1 MQEIRLFPIDLY
13 ILPTI
18 LFTNTH
24 ILIMKKIYTLIA
36 AALACAG
43 TAAAQQLPDNIG
55 SFDGTWE
62 DCIPNAIAEE
72 TTKVGTEPAGWSVS
86 NVKQSIITGELVTAK
101 PDYTTPNDDTP
112 EGERTKHS
120 VNMTNKYLGV
130 NGMGATAPAYTTLGT
145 AWSYGDADHVGTAED
160 KSDGGSYGG
169 LDFTF
174 RPDAVSMMIKRSHA
188 TEASEGTINANEK
201 ATIIIYSWKG
211 STTSTVRVGTDYDGF
226 MGFIGKDEAK
236 DVTMTDRDKDV
247 LGMITEGVTK
257 SEDFELISK
266 SENYIEGNIDTW
278 TQKVFPIE
286 YLSESTPEKLNIVIA
301 CSDYFNR
308 PSLGVNNTLDVD
320 DVALVYYSTLSKLT
334 IGGSEIALTDGTYEY
349 TATGTL
355 PASTDEV
362 VATTKS
368 KFAEAKVTLD
378 TENSKV
384 IITVTNQGG
393 ADLDGK
399 TSHTY
404 TITYPA
410 ATAEPEQYDGYIN
423 AVMNGGQIINNQAGT
438 VTITENGDGTCTFK
452 LPNFS
457 FSGMQLGDIKVENVT
472 VTESDNGTKTYNGS
486 VEALMLMNGAIG
498 ADVTLS
504 GTITADDIVDFKID
518 VIWTN
523 DGTFSGNDTPIYVT
537 FTTESQ
543 AVTPAE
549 PEEYN
554 GYINA
559 VMRGT
564 KIIENQSATVTI
576 TENGDGTCTF
586 LLPNFSFGSAP
597 LGDIKVENVTI
608 TEEGETKKY
617 NGEAKGLVLGDDN
630 FVINADVT
638 LSGTITDNEVDFKID
653 VIWTNGGDMPI
664 DVTFTSGKLSSVEG
678 INAATAA
685 VYGTTGAIAIN
696 GYTGMAQ
703 VYNMGGQLVAS
714 RIVDGDATIDVT
726 AGIYIVRIDG
736 TNVKVIVK

>member
-1 MQEIRLFPIDLY
+1 
-13 ILPTI
+13 
-18 LFTNTH
+18 
-24 ILIMKKIYTLIA
+24 MKKIYTLIA

-43 TAAAQQLPDNIG
+43 TAVAQQLPNNIG
-55 SFDGTWE
+55 TFDGTWE

-72 TTKVGTEPAGWSVS
+72 TSKVGTEPAGWSVS
-86 NVKQSIITGELVTAK
+86 NVKQSVISGTLVTAK
-101 PDYTTPNDDTP
+101 PDYTTPDDDTP
-112 EGERTKHS
+112 EAERTKHS
-120 VNMTNKYLGV
+120 VNMTNTYLGAM
-130 NGMGATAPAYTTLGT
+130 GMGSVAPAYITLGT
-145 AWSYGDADHVGTAED
+145 AWSYGDADNVGTSED

-169 LDFTF
+169 LDFSF
-174 RPDAVSMMIKRSHA
+174 RPDAVSMMLKRNHA
-188 TEASEGTINANEK
+188 TEASDGTVNADEK
-201 ATIIIYSWKG
+201 ATIMIYSWKG
-211 STTSTVRVGTDYDGF
+211 STTSTVRVGTDYAGF
-226 MGFIGKDEAK
+226 MGFIGKAEAK
-236 DVTMTDRDKDV
+236 DKTMVNRDKDV
-247 LGMITEGVTK
+247 LGMVTDGVTK
-257 SEDFELISK
+257 SDDFELISK
-266 SENYIEGNIDTW
+266 SVNYIEGNIDTW

-286 YLSESTPEKLNIVIA
+286 YLSESAPEKLNIVIA
-301 CSDYFNR
+301 SSDYFNR
-308 PSLGVNNTLDVD
+308 PNLGVNNTLDVD
-320 DVALVYYSTLSKLT
+320 DVTLVYYSTLSKLT
-334 IGGSEIALTDGTYEY
+334 IGGSEIALTADTYEY
-349 TATGTL
+349 AGTGEMPT
-355 PASTDEV
+355 SEGDV

-368 KFAEAKVTLD
+368 KFAETKVTLD

-410 ATAEPEQYDGYIN
+410 ATAEPKQYSGYLNINMGGGASPEQQATVEITD
-423 AVMNGGQIINNQAGT
+423 NGN
-438 VTITENGDGTCTFK
+438 GTCTFK
-452 LPNFS
+452 LPNFA
-457 FSGMQLGDIKVENVT
+457 FGELNVGDIVVENVT

-523 DGTFSGNDTPIYVT
+523 DGMLPGDDTPIYVT

-543 AVTPAE
+543 TTTPAE
-549 PEEYN
+549 PEQYN

-559 VMRGT
+559 EMGGEQ
-564 KIIENQSATVTI
+564 IIENQSATVTI

-586 LLPNFSFGSAP
+586 LLPNFSFGGAP

-617 NGEAKGLVLGDDN
+617 NGEAKGLVLGDDKL
-630 FVINADVT
+630 VINADVT

-653 VIWTNGGDMPI
+653 VIWTNGGNIPI

-678 INAATAA
+678 INAAAAA

-703 VYNMGGQLVAS
+703 VYNMGGTLVAS

>member
-1 MQEIRLFPIDLY
+1 
-13 ILPTI
+13 
-18 LFTNTH
+18 
-24 ILIMKKIYTLIA
+24 MKKIYTLIA

-43 TAAAQQLPDNIG
+43 TASAQQLPNNIG
-55 SFDGTWE
+55 TFDGTWE
-62 DCIPNAIAEE
+62 DCIPNAIAGE
-72 TTKVGTEPAGWSVS
+72 TSKVGTEPAGWSGS
-86 NVKQSIITGELVTAK
+86 NVNQMMLFPQLVTQGI
-101 PDYTTPNDDTP
+101 DYKDDN
-112 EGERTKHS
+112 ENVHS
-120 VNMTNKYLGV
+120 VHLSNHFCGISAS
-130 NGMGATAPAYTTLGT
+130 MGSTAPAYITIGEC
-145 AWSYGDADHVGTAED
+145 WNYGDGTNLNTPKD

-169 LDFTF
+169 IDFTF
-174 RPDAVSMMIKRSHA
+174 RPDAISLMLKRNLN
-188 TEASEGTINANEK
+188 TENPSEGGTANPNEK
-201 ATIIIYSWKG
+201 ATVLVYSWKG
-211 STTSTVRVGTDYDGF
+211 QTSSTVTAGLDYKVSIF
-226 MGFIGKDEAK
+226 PISEAK
-236 DVTMTDRDKDV
+236 QVTMTNRDKDV
-247 LGMITEGVTK
+247 LGMITDGVTK

-266 SENYIEGNIDTW
+266 SENYIEGKIDTW

-286 YLSESTPEKLNIVIA
+286 YLTESTPKKLNIVIA
-301 CSDYFNR
+301 SSDYFNR

-320 DVALVYYSTLSKLT
+320 DVTLVYYSTLSKLT
-334 IGGSEIALTDGTYEY
+334 IGGSEIALTDGTYNY
-349 TATGTL
+349 TCTGTM
-355 PASTDEV
+355 PTSDDEV

-393 ADLDGK
+393 ADLDGEI
-399 TSHTY
+399 SHTY
-404 TITYPA
+404 TITYS
-410 ATAEPEQYDGYIN
+410 TAEPKQYSGYLNISL
-423 AVMNGGQIINNQAGT
+423 AGT
-438 VTITENGDGTCTFK
+438 SSPEQQTTVEITDNGNGTCTFK
-452 LPNFS
+452 LPNFT
-457 FSGMQLGDIKVENVT
+457 FSMGGSTLPIGDIVVENVT
-472 VTESDNGTKTYNGS
+472 MTEADGTTTYDGY
-486 VEALMLMNGAIG
+486 VEGMQLKGGAIV
-498 ADVTLS
+498 ADVTLK
-504 GTITADDIVDFKID
+504 GTITADDVVDFTINVVWNNGGDDVPID
-518 VIWTN
+518 
-523 DGTFSGNDTPIYVT
+523 VT

-543 AVTPAE
+543 AAPE

-564 KIIENQSATVTI
+564 QIIENQSATVTI

-586 LLPNFSFGSAP
+586 LLPNFSFGGAP

-617 NGEAKGLVLGDDN
+617 NGEAKGLVLGGED
-630 FVINADVT
+630 VGLTITADVT

-653 VIWTNGGDMPI
+653 VIWTDGGNIPI

-703 VYNMGGQLVAS
+703 VYNMGGTLVAS
-714 RIVDGDATIDVT
+714 RIVDGNATIDVT

>member
-1 MQEIRLFPIDLY
+1 
-13 ILPTI
+13 
-18 LFTNTH
+18 
-24 ILIMKKIYTLIA
+24 MKKIYTLIA

-43 TAAAQQLPDNIG
+43 TAVAQQMPNNIG
-55 SFDGTWE
+55 TFDGTWE
-62 DCIPNAIAEE
+62 TCYPNAGTNA
-72 TTKVGTEPAGWSVS
+72 VGTQPIGWGAS
-86 NVKQSIITGELVTAK
+86 NVYQMMSFELVTQ
-101 PDYTTPNDDTP
+101 
-112 EGERTKHS
+112 GEDRTSAAETAHS
-120 VNMTNKYLGV
+120 VHMNNTFCGVSWLGI
-130 NGMGATAPAYTTLGT
+130 GAAAPAYITLGD
-145 AWSYGDADHVGTAED
+145 AWNYGDYKDLNTPQDA
-160 KSDGGSYGG
+160 SDGGSYGG
-169 LDFTF
+169 IEFT
-174 RPDAVSMMIKRSHA
+174 RYPDAISLWVKRSHA
-188 TEASEGTINANEK
+188 TSASAGTVNANEK
-201 ATIIIYSWKG
+201 ATVLVYSWKG
-211 STTSTVRVGTDYDGF
+211 ETTSKVGIGLDMSNSGGTVIDMVN
-226 MGFIGKDEAK
+226 
-236 DVTMTDRDKDV
+236 RDKDV
-247 LGMITEGVTK
+247 LGLIDDGVTK

-278 TQKVFPIE
+278 TQKIFPIE
-286 YLSESTPEKLNIVIA
+286 YLTTKSAPEKLNIVIA
-301 CSDYFNR
+301 SSDYFNR
-308 PSLGVNNTLDVD
+308 SNLGVNNTLDVD
-320 DVALVYYSTLSKLT
+320 DVTLVYYSTLSKLT
-334 IGGSEIALTDGTYEY
+334 IGGSEIALTADTYEY
-349 TATGTL
+349 AGTGEMPT
-355 PASTDEV
+355 SEGDV

-368 KFAEAKVTLD
+368 KFAETKVTLD

-410 ATAEPEQYDGYIN
+410 ATAEPKQYSGYLNINMGGGASPEQQATVEITD
-423 AVMNGGQIINNQAGT
+423 NGN
-438 VTITENGDGTCTFK
+438 GTCTFK
-452 LPNFS
+452 LPNFA
-457 FSGMQLGDIKVENVT
+457 FGELNVGDIVVENVT

-523 DGTFSGNDTPIYVT
+523 DGMLPGDDTPIYVT

-543 AVTPAE
+543 TTTPAE
-549 PEEYN
+549 PEQYN

-559 VMRGT
+559 EMGGEQ
-564 KIIENQSATVTI
+564 IIENQSATVTI

-586 LLPNFSFGSAP
+586 LLPNFSFGGAP

-617 NGEAKGLVLGDDN
+617 NGEAKGLVLGDDKL
-630 FVINADVT
+630 VINADVT

-653 VIWTNGGDMPI
+653 VIWTNGGNIPI

-678 INAATAA
+678 INAAAAA

>member
-1 MQEIRLFPIDLY
+1 
-13 ILPTI
+13 
-18 LFTNTH
+18 
-24 ILIMKKIYTLIA
+24 MKKIYTLIA

-43 TAAAQQLPDNIG
+43 TASAQQLPNDIG
-55 SFDGTWE
+55 TFDGTWE

-72 TTKVGTEPAGWSVS
+72 TSKVGTEPVGWSVS
-86 NVKQSIITGELVTAK
+86 NVKQSVISGTLVTAK
-101 PDYTTPNDDTP
+101 PDYTTPDDDTP
-112 EGERTKHS
+112 EAERTKHS
-120 VNMTNKYLGV
+120 VNMTNTYLGAM
-130 NGMGATAPAYTTLGT
+130 GMGSVAPAYITLGT
-145 AWSYGDADHVGTAED
+145 AWSYGDADNVGTSED

-169 LDFTF
+169 LDFSF
-174 RPDAVSMMIKRSHA
+174 RPDAVSMMLKRNHA
-188 TEASEGTINANEK
+188 TEASDGTVNADEK
-201 ATIIIYSWKG
+201 ATIMIYSWKG
-211 STTSTVRVGTDYDGF
+211 STTSTVRVGTDYAGF
-226 MGFIGKDEAK
+226 MGFIGKAEAK
-236 DVTMTDRDKDV
+236 DKTMVNRDKDV
-247 LGMITEGVTK
+247 LGMITDGVTK

-278 TQKVFPIE
+278 TQKVFDIE
-286 YLSESTPEKLNIVIA
+286 YLTESTPEKLNIVIA
-301 CSDYFNR
+301 SSDYFNR
-308 PSLGVNNTLDVD
+308 SNLGVDNTLDVD
-320 DVALVYYSTLSKLT
+320 DVTLVYYSTLDKLT
-334 IGGSEIALTDGTYEY
+334 IGGSEIALTADTYEY
-349 TATGTL
+349 AGTGEMPT
-355 PASTDEV
+355 SEGDV

-368 KFAEAKVTLD
+368 KFAETKVTLD

-393 ADLDGK
+393 ADLDGE

-404 TITYPA
+404 TITYS
-410 ATAEPEQYDGYIN
+410 TAEPKQYSGYLNISL
-423 AVMNGGQIINNQAGT
+423 NGAPMPEESA
-438 VTITENGDGTCTFK
+438 TIEITDNGNGTCTFK
-452 LPNFS
+452 LPNFA
-457 FSGMQLGDIKVENVT
+457 FGELKVGDIVVENVT

-523 DGTFSGNDTPIYVT
+523 DGTLQGNDTPIYVT

-554 GYINA
+554 GYINV
-559 VMRGT
+559 VMGGDQ
-564 KIIENQSATVTI
+564 IMENQPATVTI

-586 LLPNFSFGSAP
+586 LLPNFSFKNAP
-597 LGDIKVENVTI
+597 LGDIMVENVTI

-617 NGEAKGLVLGDDN
+617 NGEAKGLVLGGED
-630 FVINADVT
+630 VGLTITADVT
-638 LSGTITDNEVDFKID
+638 LSGTITGNEVDFKID
-653 VIWTNGGDMPI
+653 VIWTGDGGNMPI

-678 INAATAA
+678 INAAAAA

-703 VYNMGGQLVAS
+703 VYNMGGTLVAS
-714 RIVDGDATIDVT
+714 RIVDGNATIDVT

>member
-1 MQEIRLFPIDLY
+1 
-13 ILPTI
+13 
-18 LFTNTH
+18 
-24 ILIMKKIYTLIA
+24 MKKIYTLIA

-43 TAAAQQLPDNIG
+43 TAVAQQLPNNIG
-55 SFDGTWE
+55 TFDGTWE
-62 DCIPNAIAEE
+62 DCIPEGSSKA
-72 TTKVGTEPAGWSVS
+72 VGTQPIGWMAS
-86 NVKQSIITGELVTAK
+86 NVNKMGQTGIFISEDKDRTY
-101 PDYTTPNDDTP
+101 PDDTNKKSIKM
-112 EGERTKHS
+112 ENLFVGF
-120 VNMTNKYLGV
+120 MTLGS
-130 NGMGATAPAYTTLGT
+130 TAPGYITLGD
-145 AWSYGDADHVGTAED
+145 AWAYGDVEGVISGND
-160 KSDGGSYGG
+160 KSDGGSYGSIN
-169 LDFTF
+169 FTYT
-174 RPDAVSMMIKRSHA
+174 PDAISMFVKRGHGTDKP
-188 TEASEGTINANEK
+188 TEVASVLF
-201 ATIIIYSWKG
+201 YSWKG
-211 STTSTVRVGTDYDGF
+211 STTS
-226 MGFIGKDEAK
+226 K
-236 DVTMTDRDKDV
+236 VTTGLSTAPIEKQMVDRDKDV
-247 LGMITEGVTK
+247 LGLITAGVTK

-286 YLSESTPEKLNIVIA
+286 YKSNSTPEKINIIISS
-301 CSDYFNR
+301 SDYFNR
-308 PSLGVNNTLDVD
+308 ANLGKNNTLDVD
-320 DVALVYYSTLSKLT
+320 DVTLVYYSTLSKLT
-334 IGGSEIALTDGTYEY
+334 IGGSEIALTADTYEY
-349 TATGTL
+349 AGTGEMPT
-355 PASTDEV
+355 SEGDV

-368 KFAEAKVTLD
+368 KFAETKVTLD

-410 ATAEPEQYDGYIN
+410 ATAEPKQYSGYLNINMDGAAMPEQTATVEITD
-423 AVMNGGQIINNQAGT
+423 NGN
-438 VTITENGDGTCTFK
+438 GTCTFK

-457 FSGMQLGDIKVENVT
+457 FGGLPVGDIVVEDVKM
-472 VTESDNGTKTYNGS
+472 TEADGTTTYNGY
-486 VEALMLMNGAIG
+486 VEDMQLMGGNIV
-498 ADVTLS
+498 ADVTLN
-504 GTITADDIVDFKID
+504 GTITADDVVDFTIN
-518 VIWTN
+518 VVWNN
-523 DGTFSGNDTPIYVT
+523 DGVDVPIDVT

-559 VMRGT
+559 VMGEDQ
-564 KIIENQSATVTI
+564 IIENQSATVTI

-586 LLPNFSFGSAP
+586 LLPNFSFGGAP
-597 LGDIKVENVTI
+597 LGNIKVENVTI

-617 NGEAKGLVLGDDN
+617 TGEAKGLVLGDDN

-653 VIWTNGGDMPI
+653 VIWTNGGNIPI

-703 VYNMGGQLVAS
+703 VYNMGGTLVAS

>member
-1 MQEIRLFPIDLY
+1 
-13 ILPTI
+13 
-18 LFTNTH
+18 
-24 ILIMKKIYTLIA
+24 MKKIYTLIA

-43 TAAAQQLPDNIG
+43 TAVAQQMPNNIG
-55 SFDGTWE
+55 TFDGTWE

-72 TTKVGTEPAGWSVS
+72 TSKVGTEPAGWSVS
-86 NVKQSIITGELVTAK
+86 NVKQSVISGTLVTAK
-101 PDYTTPNDDTP
+101 PDYTTPDDDTP
-112 EGERTKHS
+112 EAERTKHS
-120 VNMTNKYLGV
+120 VNMTNTYLGAM
-130 NGMGATAPAYTTLGT
+130 GMGSVAPAYITLGT
-145 AWSYGDADHVGTAED
+145 AWSYGDADNVGTSED

-169 LDFTF
+169 LDFSF
-174 RPDAVSMMIKRSHA
+174 RPDAVSMMLKRNHA
-188 TEASEGTINANEK
+188 TEASDGTVNADEK
-201 ATIIIYSWKG
+201 ATIMIYSWKG
-211 STTSTVRVGTDYDGF
+211 STTSTVRVGTDYAGF
-226 MGFIGKDEAK
+226 MGFIGKAEAK
-236 DVTMTDRDKDV
+236 DKTMVNRDKDV

-301 CSDYFNR
+301 SSDYFNR
-308 PSLGVNNTLDVD
+308 PNLGVNNTLDVD
-320 DVALVYYSTLSKLT
+320 DVTLVYYSTLSKLT
-334 IGGSEIALTDGTYEY
+334 IGGSEIALTADTYEY
-349 TATGTL
+349 AGTGEMPT
-355 PASTDEV
+355 SEGDV
-362 VATTKS
+362 VVTTKS
-368 KFAEAKVTLD
+368 KFAETKVTLD

-410 ATAEPEQYDGYIN
+410 ATAEPKQYSGYLNINMGGGASPEQQATVEITD
-423 AVMNGGQIINNQAGT
+423 NGN
-438 VTITENGDGTCTFK
+438 GTCTFK
-452 LPNFS
+452 LPNFA
-457 FSGMQLGDIKVENVT
+457 FGELNVGDIVVENVT

-523 DGTFSGNDTPIYVT
+523 DGMLPGDDTPIYVT

-543 AVTPAE
+543 TTTPAE
-549 PEEYN
+549 PEQYN

-559 VMRGT
+559 EMGGEQ
-564 KIIENQSATVTI
+564 IIENQSATVTI

-586 LLPNFSFGSAP
+586 LLPNFSFGSDP

-617 NGEAKGLVLGDDN
+617 NGEAKGLVLGDDS

-653 VIWTNGGDMPI
+653 VIWTNGGNIPI

-678 INAATAA
+678 INAAAAA

>member
-1 MQEIRLFPIDLY
+1 MQEIRLFPTDLY

-43 TAAAQQLPDNIG
+43 TAAAQQLPNNIG
-55 SFDGTWE
+55 TFDGTWE
-62 DCIPNAIAEE
+62 TCYPNAGDEA
-72 TTKVGTEPAGWSVS
+72 VGTQPIGWGAS
-86 NVKQSIITGELVTAK
+86 NVYQMMSFELVTQG
-101 PDYTTPNDDTP
+101 DD
-112 EGERTKHS
+112 RTSTQKTAHA
-120 VNMTNKYLGV
+120 VHMTNTFCGIP
-130 NGMGATAPAYTTLGT
+130 GIAGATAPAYITLGD
-145 AWSYGDADHVGTAED
+145 AWNYGDYKDLNKPTDA
-160 KSDGGSYGG
+160 SDGGSYGG
-169 LDFTF
+169 ADFTY
-174 RPDAVSMMIKRSHA
+174 RPDAISLWVKRSHA
-188 TEASEGTINANEK
+188 TSASAGNVNANEK
-201 ATIIIYSWKG
+201 ATVLVYSWKG
-211 STTSTVRVGTDYDGF
+211 STTSKVG
-226 MGFIGKDEAK
+226 IGLD
-236 DVTMTDRDKDV
+236 MTNSGGNVIDMTNRDKDV

-266 SENYIEGNIDTW
+266 SENYIEGNIADW

-286 YLSESTPEKLNIVIA
+286 YLSESTPEKLNMVIA

-334 IGGSEIALTDGTYEY
+334 IGGSEIALTADTYEY
-349 TATGTL
+349 AGAGEMPTSEG
-355 PASTDEV
+355 DV

-410 ATAEPEQYDGYIN
+410 ATAEPKQYSGYLNISLDGKPMPEEQTTVEITDNGNGTCTFKLPNFSFSGFPVGDIVVEDVKMTEADGTTTYNGYVEDMQLMYGAIVADVTLNGTITADDVVDFTINVVWNNNGVDVPIDVTFTTESQASTPAEPEQYDGYIN

-438 VTITENGDGTCTFK
+438 VTITENGDGTCTF
-452 LPNFS
+452 
-457 FSGMQLGDIKVENVT
+457 
-472 VTESDNGTKTYNGS
+472 
-486 VEALMLMNGAIG
+486 
-498 ADVTLS
+498 
-504 GTITADDIVDFKID
+504 
-518 VIWTN
+518 
-523 DGTFSGNDTPIYVT
+523 
-537 FTTESQ
+537 
-543 AVTPAE
+543 
-549 PEEYN
+549 
-554 GYINA
+554 
-559 VMRGT
+559 
-564 KIIENQSATVTI
+564 
-576 TENGDGTCTF
+576 
-586 LLPNFSFGSAP
+586 LLPNFSFNNVP
-597 LGDIKVENVTI
+597 LGDIVVENVAI
-608 TEEGETKKY
+608 TENGETKEY
-617 NGEAKGLVLGDDN
+617 NGEAKGLVLGGED
-630 FVINADVT
+630 VGLTITADAT
-638 LSGTITDNEVDFKID
+638 LSGTIIGDVVDFKID
-653 VIWTNGGDMPI
+653 VVWTGDGGNKPI

-678 INAATAA
+678 INAAAAA

-703 VYNMGGQLVAS
+703 VYNMGGTLVAS

>member
-1 MQEIRLFPIDLY
+1 
-13 ILPTI
+13 
-18 LFTNTH
+18 
-24 ILIMKKIYTLIA
+24 MKKIYTLIA

-43 TAAAQQLPDNIG
+43 TAVAQQLPNNIG
-55 SFDGTWE
+55 TFDGTWE
-62 DCIPNAIAEE
+62 TCYPNAGTNA
-72 TTKVGTEPAGWSVS
+72 VGTQPIGWGAS
-86 NVKQSIITGELVTAK
+86 NVYQMMSFELVTQ
-101 PDYTTPNDDTP
+101 
-112 EGERTKHS
+112 GEDRTSAAETAHS
-120 VNMTNKYLGV
+120 VHMNNTFCGVSWLGI
-130 NGMGATAPAYTTLGT
+130 GAAAPAYITLGD
-145 AWSYGDADHVGTAED
+145 AWNYGDYKDLNTPQDA
-160 KSDGGSYGG
+160 SDGGSYGG
-169 LDFTF
+169 IEFT
-174 RPDAVSMMIKRSHA
+174 RYPDAISLWVKRSHA
-188 TEASEGTINANEK
+188 TSASAGTVNANEK
-201 ATIIIYSWKG
+201 ATVLVYSWKG
-211 STTSTVRVGTDYDGF
+211 STTSKVG
-226 MGFIGKDEAK
+226 IGLDMTNSGGNVI
-236 DVTMTDRDKDV
+236 DMTDRDKDV
-247 LGMITEGVTK
+247 LGMTPDGVTK

-278 TQKVFPIE
+278 TQKVFDIE
-286 YLSESTPEKLNIVIA
+286 YLTESTPEKLNIVIA
-301 CSDYFNR
+301 SSDYFNR
-308 PSLGVNNTLDVD
+308 PNLGVNNTLDVD
-320 DVALVYYSTLSKLT
+320 DVTLVYYSTLDKLT
-334 IGGSEIALTDGTYEY
+334 IGGSEIALTADTYEY
-349 TATGTL
+349 AGTGTM
-355 PASTDEV
+355 PASADDV

-393 ADLDGK
+393 TDLDGK

-410 ATAEPEQYDGYIN
+410 ATAEPKQYSGYLNINMDGAAMPEQTATVEITD
-423 AVMNGGQIINNQAGT
+423 NGN
-438 VTITENGDGTCTFK
+438 GTCTFK

-457 FSGMQLGDIKVENVT
+457 FGGLPVGDIVVEDVKM
-472 VTESDNGTKTYNGS
+472 TEADGTTTYNGY
-486 VEALMLMNGAIG
+486 VEDMQLMGGNIV
-498 ADVTLS
+498 ADVTLN
-504 GTITADDIVDFKID
+504 GTITADDVVDFTIN
-518 VIWTN
+518 VVWNN
-523 DGTFSGNDTPIYVT
+523 DGVDVPIDVT

-559 VMRGT
+559 VMGET
-564 KIIENQSATVTI
+564 QIIENQSATVTI

-586 LLPNFSFGSAP
+586 LLPNFSFGGAP

-617 NGEAKGLVLGDDN
+617 NGEAKGLVLGDDKL
-630 FVINADVT
+630 VINADVT

-653 VIWTNGGDMPI
+653 VIWTNGGNIPI

-678 INAATAA
+678 INAAAAA

-703 VYNMGGQLVAS
+703 VYNMGGTLVAS